1 MRRSDGLSSVS
12 HALQVLLLFRE
23 HRSLRVHEVS
33 RLLGLPRSTAHRLM
47 SVLQAH
53 RFVVQERSRGP
64 YRIGPALINV
74 GLAALQGIDIR
85 RAAQP
90 VLQALREEVRETVS
104 LTVLDGPW
112 VRFLE
117 SIEGPE
123 DVRVSSRLGQS
134 RPAHCTAAGKVLLA
148 WLPLQELERLYP
160 EGRLPAATP
169 RSITRLEELEPELEA
184 IRARGYATNFE
195 ESTPGLHAVGV
206 TVPGPDGRPAA
217 AIAIS
222 APASRLPPE
231 RVPELVVAAQR
242 AAARVEQAICGLA

>member
-1 MRRSDGLSSVS
+1 MPESDGLSSVS

-23 HRSLRVHEVS
+23 HRSLRVHQVS
-33 RLLGLPRSTAHRLM
+33 QLLGLPRSTAHRLM
-47 SVLQAH
+47 SVLQTH
-53 RFVVQERSRGP
+53 RFVVQERRRGP

-74 GLAALQGIDIR
+74 GLAALQGVDIR

-90 VLQALREEVRETVS
+90 ILQALRDEVRETVS
-104 LTVLDGPW
+104 LTVLDGAL

-148 WLPLQELERLYP
+148 GLAHDELERLYP
-160 EGRLPAATP
+160 EPSLPIATP
-169 RSITRLEELEPELEA
+169 NSITHREALERELETV
-184 IRARGYATNFE
+184 RARGYATNFE
-195 ESTPGLHAVGV
+195 ESTPGLHAIGV
-206 TVPGPDGRPAA
+206 AVPGPDGRPVA

-222 APASRLPPE
+222 APASRLPRERLPE
-231 RVPELVVAAQR
+231 VVAAAQR
-242 AAARVEQAICGLA
+242 AAAQVEQAICRTT

>member
-1 MRRSDGLSSVS
+1 MRQSDGLSSVS

-23 HRSLRVHEVS
+23 HRSLRVHQVS
-33 RLLGLPRSTAHRLM
+33 QLLGLPRSTAHRLM

-90 VLQALREEVRETVS
+90 ILQALREEVRETVS
-104 LTVLDGPW
+104 LTVLEGDR

-148 WLPLQELERLYP
+148 WLPRHELERLYP
-160 EGRLPAATP
+160 KQELPAATP
-169 RSITRLEELEPELEA
+169 GSITSLEALERELETV
-184 IRARGYATNFE
+184 RARGYATNFE
-195 ESTPGLHAVGV
+195 ESTPGLHAIAV

-222 APASRLPPE
+222 APASRLPRK
-231 RVPELVVAAQR
+231 RVPEMVAAARR
-242 AAARVEQAICGLA
+242 AAARVEQAICRTA

>member
-1 MRRSDGLSSVS
+1 VPESDGLSSVS

-23 HRSLRVHEVS
+23 HRSLRVHQVS
-33 RLLGLPRSTAHRLM
+33 QLLGLPRSTAHRLM
-47 SVLQAH
+47 SVLQTH
-53 RFVVQERSRGP
+53 RFVVQERRRGP

-74 GLAALQGIDIR
+74 GLAALQGVDIR

-90 VLQALREEVRETVS
+90 ILQALRDEVRETVS
-104 LTVLDGPW
+104 LTVLDGAL

-148 WLPLQELERLYP
+148 GLAHDELERLYP
-160 EGRLPAATP
+160 EPSLPIATP
-169 RSITRLEELEPELEA
+169 NSITHREALERELETV
-184 IRARGYATNFE
+184 RARGYATNFE
-195 ESTPGLHAVGV
+195 ESTPGLHAIGV
-206 TVPGPDGRPAA
+206 AVPGPDGRPVA

-222 APASRLPPE
+222 APASRLPRERLPE
-231 RVPELVVAAQR
+231 VVAAAQR
-242 AAARVEQAICGLA
+242 AAAQVEQAICRTT